1 MSSGTLRA
9 YGRSPLLAGTSLPT
23 AVSIID
29 LSALAWATPFDVAAL
44 ATLWSFR
51 QSTGHTPDLLLPT
64 DPLVRAYLVDMGLA
78 EFIPGDWGAGG
89 GSTIEGP
96 WLPLTRV
103 WSADEW
109 DDLQD
114 EIWAVTRRSLGNYE
128 LAQRTLDILGELV
141 DNAATHGRSDVGTFV
156 CAQRYG
162 GTTSGL
168 PPGVWLGITDA
179 GVGIPAHLRR
189 NPKYAENHSDV
200 DLIRLARRPWVTGT
214 ADRRGWGL
222 VDVFEKA
229 AEAGPS
235 QVLIRS
241 GGAQGA
247 FWLRPGARPAARYR
261 PCTPPTP
268 GTWIH
273 VLVEG
278 T

>member
-1 MSSGTLRA
+1 MPLQELKA
-9 YGRSPLLAGTSLPT
+9 YGRSPLLVGVPMPTSI
-23 AVSIID
+23 SEID
-29 LSALAWATPFDVAAL
+29 LSGLVWATPFDVAAL
-44 ATLWSFR
+44 AAMWCY
-51 QSTGHTPDLLLPT
+51 QEAVGHTPTLVLPT

-78 EFIPGDWGAGG
+78 GFIPGDWGSGG
-89 GSTIEGP
+89 GSKIEAP

-103 WSADEW
+103 HSADQW
-109 DDLQD
+109 DDLQNV
-114 EIWAVTRRSLGNYE
+114 IWPIARAKLGTYE

-189 NPKYAENHSDV
+189 NPKYTQIRADT
-200 DLIRLARRPWVTGT
+200 DLIRLARHPWVTGT

-229 AEAGPS
+229 AEAGLS
-235 QVLIRS
+235 RVLIRS

-247 FWLRPGARPAARYR
+247 FWLRPGRRPSARYR
-261 PCTPPTP
+261 ACTPPTQ

-278 T
+278 A